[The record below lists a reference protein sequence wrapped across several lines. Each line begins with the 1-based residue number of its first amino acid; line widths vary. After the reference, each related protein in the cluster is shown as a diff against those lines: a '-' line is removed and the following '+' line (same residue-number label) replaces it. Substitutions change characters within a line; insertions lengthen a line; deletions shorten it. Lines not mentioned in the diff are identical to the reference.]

1 MCFPEEVMYAERNSF
16 FNKSSIST
24 EDVTSSV
31 LSELPSEND
40 FKKISL
46 LKCFLLKK
54 FVKKIPNKI
63 AFEVKPSMNNHLIPA
78 AAQIPR
84 EIIKKKIT
92 NSKDDLTGFLN
103 LTIERAP
110 IIPRDKAIL
119 PEITLVIEYVTIG
132 RSIRVAL
139 PEKVL
144 IQF

>member
-46 LKCFLLKK
+46 FKYFLLKK